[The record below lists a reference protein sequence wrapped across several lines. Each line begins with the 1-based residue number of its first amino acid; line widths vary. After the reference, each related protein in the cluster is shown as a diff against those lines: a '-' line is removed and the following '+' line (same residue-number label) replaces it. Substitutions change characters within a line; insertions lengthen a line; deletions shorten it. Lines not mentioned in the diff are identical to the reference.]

1 MNVISDIRAPTLA
14 GDLPAK
20 ISYMLP
26 MTQKP
31 SRYLCTPPEGAPEL
45 NWQLGEA
52 SVTMHDARARLS
64 SLSLDQQGFTMTE
77 APTAMTDFYDHNEV
91 LQNYYPE
98 VEQLVKKATGA
109 QKVVVFDYNCRSG
122 SKEGRERTGAF
133 PPARFVHAD
142 YTVKS
147 APQRVRDLL
156 PAAEAEER
164 LRGRYVFINVWR
176 PIAGPIENDTLALC
190 DAQSVTS
197 DDLVTTD
204 LIYSDRQ
211 GEFYNV
217 TFNANHRWHYFR
229 HLQTSEVLVFVNF
242 DSREQKVVPHV
253 AFDDATAAPNAPPRE
268 SIEVRAIAFFS

>member
-1 MNVISDIRAPTLA
+1 MNAISDLRAPELA
-14 GDLPAK
+14 RDLPAK

-26 MTQKP
+26 MAQKP
-31 SRYLCTPPEGAPEL
+31 LRYLCTVPPGALEL
-45 NWQLGEA
+45 NWKLGEA
-52 SVTMHDARARLS
+52 SVTMYDGRARLE
-64 SLSLDQQGFTMTE
+64 SLSLDQQGFTMIQ
-77 APTAMTDFYDHNEV
+77 APTAMTDFYDQDQV
-91 LQNYYPE
+91 LKTYYPE
-98 VEQLVKKATGA
+98 IEQLVRKATGA

-122 SKEGRERTGAF
+122 SKEDRQRTGAF

-156 PAAEAEER
+156 PAAEAETR

-176 PIAGPIENDTLALC
+176 PIKGPIQNDTLSLC
-190 DAQSVTS
+190 DAQSVAS
-197 DDLVTTD
+197 NDLVATD

-229 HLQTSEVLVFVNF
+229 HLETSEVLVFVNF
-242 DSREQKVVPHV
+242 DSRERKVVPHV

-268 SIEVRAIAFFS
+268 SIEVRTIAFF